1 MSASSHFAGKI
12 RELSSASEPC
22 YTSGMSTKLPLF
34 ALTCLSLSSLACIL
48 IVDDVSD
55 TGADSTD
62 EADVGEDIG
71 TGETGTSTGTDTGTT
86 DADTGT
92 TDADTG
98 TTDTS
103 TGTTGGDM
111 CPAKGDASFSYQYDF
126 GPVDEWDTNLLVD
139 CTVDSVGIGD
149 DGTVILAL
157 ACLALALGL
166 EWALVDG
173 RVSPLAL
180 GGCLLGL
187 ALALQCAGPASLR
200 AVLTDLD
207 GSRRARASGVG
218 IWLASA
224 GLGSL
229 AGVLGLRP
237 GRVRVADLELVLER
251 CIDLGLL
258 AIVVAVMLALCWR
271 RLARPVSQP
280 VPASASSVAA
290 RSMIAS

>member
-1 MSASSHFAGKI
+1 MATTRIEGLAGLEAGVDARAPSWAGAWARWKRPLGLLPILAGFWALLVPVAGLLSAVALGPSGPSLGLEGGAT
-12 RELSSASEPC
+12 SAVVVTGSALGLAASWSLLGRFGLEP
-22 YTSGMSTKLPLF
+22 SAPAK
-34 ALTCLSLSSLACIL
+34 LSLA
-48 IVDDVSD
+48 
-55 TGADSTD
+55 
-62 EADVGEDIG
+62 
-71 TGETGTSTGTDTGTT
+71 
-86 DADTGT
+86 
-92 TDADTG
+92 
-98 TTDTS
+98 
-103 TGTTGGDM
+103 
-111 CPAKGDASFSYQYDF
+111 F
-126 GPVDEWDTNLLVD
+126 
-139 CTVDSVGIGD
+139 
-149 DGTVILAL
+149 VILAL
-157 ACLALALGL
+157 ACLALAVGL

-229 AGVLGLRP
+229 AGVLRLGP

-258 AIVVAVMLALCWR
+258 AIVAAVMLALCWR
-271 RLARPVSQP
+271 RLARPVSHAA
-280 VPASASSVAA
+280 PASASSVAA

>member
-1 MSASSHFAGKI
+1 
-12 RELSSASEPC
+12 
-22 YTSGMSTKLPLF
+22 MSTKLPLF

-48 IVDDVSD
+48 IVDDVID

-111 CPAKGDASFSYQYDF
+111 CLAKGDASFSYQYDF
-126 GPVDEWDTNLLVD
+126 GPVDEWDTNLQVD

-157 ACLALALGL
+157 ACADLPQPVSISVKSNPAIALPLAGGELVTVHYVSEGPWWFNSYLRLDVEGLGHMLTIIDGDSLMPPENYGFALPVDITVKYELCAWFDGGCGQVERLGL
-166 EWALVDG
+166 GTVINSEDATV
-173 RVSPLAL
+173 
-180 GGCLLGL
+180 
-187 ALALQCAGPASLR
+187 
-200 AVLTDLD
+200 LD
-207 GSRRARASGVG
+207 G
-218 IWLASA
+218 
-224 GLGSL
+224 
-229 AGVLGLRP
+229 
-237 GRVRVADLELVLER
+237 DY
-251 CIDLGLL
+251 
-258 AIVVAVMLALCWR
+258 AIVGGDPGTEFWV
-271 RLARPVSQP
+271 Q
-280 VPASASSVAA
+280 SAEHLHEIQCTDTPDEWFKV
-290 RSMIAS
+290 MIANTGWE